1 MIAAPTTRQ
10 GGPRYAR
17 PILRPGGHR
26 RQRKSTQL
34 QLLAQK
40 LEAAGVPCLTT
51 CEPTAGPIGKLLR
64 QVLTGQVTCDSR
76 VVAPLFAADRL
87 DHLLNKETGLC
98 QAVDRGMVVLS
109 DRYYFSSYA
118 YQSVDLPLE
127 WVIEANRPCAG
138 LLRPTATLFIDVSPE
153 LALERIARNRESAE
167 LFETKDRLT
176 RTRAQYFKAFALE
189 RDRERVVIIPGDRDI
204 EAVAGDIWEA
214 VSTLL
219 PSGA

>member
-1 MIAAPTTRQ
+1 MQ
-10 GGPRYAR
+10 GQFFALEG
-17 PILRPGGHR
+17 IDGSG
-26 RQRKSTQL
+26 KSTQL

-127 WVIEANRPCAG
+127 WVIEANRPCAV

-153 LALERIARNRESAE
+153 LALERIARNREGAE

-189 RDRERVVIIPGDRDI
+189 RNRERVVIIPGDRDI

>member
-1 MIAAPTTRQ
+1 MQ
-10 GGPRYAR
+10 GQFFALEG
-17 PILRPGGHR
+17 IDGSG
-26 RQRKSTQL
+26 KSTQL

-51 CEPTAGPIGKLLR
+51 CEPTSGPIGKLLR
-64 QVLTGQVTCDSR
+64 QVLTGQVACDSR